1 MPFQALVSR
10 QDDAGTIAST
20 VETLDEA
27 ALPERSVLVG
37 VEWAGFNY
45 KDALCLTGRGNL
57 VRRFPHVAGID
68 CAGRVIESADARYHP
83 GQAVVLTGW
92 RVGEMH
98 WGGFSQRVRADPDWL
113 VPLPKGFSTRTAMML
128 GTAGL
133 AAMLSINRLQA
144 EGIRP
149 GDGEVLVTGA
159 GGGVGTLA
167 VMLLSR
173 LGYEVA
179 AVSGRSEMAAPLI
192 RLGASRVL
200 GRDTLKDSG
209 KVLDKEQWSGAVD
222 TVGGPM
228 LGELLKQIRYD
239 GVVASVGNAGGVE
252 FAGNV
257 IPFLLRGISLCGIDT
272 VMQPFAERQSAW
284 GRLTNLFREA
294 AYEPFISEARLED
307 VPALAEKILA
317 GQVAGRVIV
326 NPRNREE

>member
-1 MPFQALVSR
+1 MSFEALVSR
-10 QDDAGTIAST
+10 KDDAGTISST
-20 VETLDEA
+20 VETLEDL
-27 ALPERSVLVG
+27 ALPDRQVLVG

-45 KDALCLTGRGNL
+45 KDALCLTGRGKL
-57 VRRFPHVAGID
+57 VRNFPHVAGID
-68 CAGRVIESADARYHP
+68 FAGQVIESADERYQP

-98 WGGFSQRVRADPDWL
+98 WGGFSQRARVDPDWL
-113 VPLPKGFSTRTAMML
+113 VPVPKGLSPRTAMMI

-133 AAMLSINRLQA
+133 AAMLSVNRLQA

-179 AVSGRSEMAAPLI
+179 AVSGRSEMVAPLEK
-192 RLGASRVL
+192 LGASRVL
-200 GRDTLKDSG
+200 GRDALNDSG
-209 KVLDKEQWSGAVD
+209 KVLDKEQWSSAID
-222 TVGGPM
+222 TVGGAM
-228 LGELLKQIRYD
+228 LGELLKQIRYG
-239 GVVASVGNAGGVE
+239 GVVAAVGNAGGVE

-257 IPFLLRGISLCGIDT
+257 IPFLLRGVSLCGIDT

-284 GRLTNLFREA
+284 GRLTELFREA
-294 AYEPFISEARLED
+294 DYESFISEAGLADLPE
-307 VPALAEKILA
+307 LAEKILA

-326 NPRNREE
+326 NPRAT